1 VQYMIIFIYMMFVDL
16 WVHRPSILNH
26 QASLTDYHKDLNL
39 NMDAISQKIGT
50 ASKSKGY
57 CPIGSQ

>member
-1 VQYMIIFIYMMFVDL
+1 MMLVDL

>member
-1 VQYMIIFIYMMFVDL
+1 MMLVDL

-39 NMDAISQKIGT
+39 NMDAISQKIRT